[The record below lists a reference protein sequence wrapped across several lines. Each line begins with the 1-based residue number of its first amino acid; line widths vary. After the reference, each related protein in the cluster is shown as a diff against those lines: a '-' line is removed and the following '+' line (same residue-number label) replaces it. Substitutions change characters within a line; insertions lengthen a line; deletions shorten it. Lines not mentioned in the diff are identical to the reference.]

1 MGYTVLGICG
11 PTRTGSTSFGSWV
24 KVVLP
29 MSSLFSDTSNPGVAK
44 KLKHPPH
51 ISGLKDQSW
60 KHEAYLL
67 FPVHLDGTLLDNAKT
82 MNAKKEFF
90 SKFHFR
96 CASNISSALCILL
109 KPRKGQPPLA
119 TLMDFG
125 SARPAR
131 KANLFSFRGPS
142 IAAEHVSAPFRATE
156 LWDKANA
163 TLMKGLI
170 SGMVYLLLSM
180 HLGNLVEVCRCPN
193 KVAPERS
200 YTSSSHGCFG
210 LNQQLDLA

>member
-142 IAAEHVSAPFRATE
+142 IAGFSCLLFLNLAYGVSPFEYALGESGGSGEVLHQFVTWMLWPQPTVGPCIDDILIHV
-156 LWDKANA
+156 DKLVTGGDA
-163 TLMKGLI
+163 
-170 SGMVYLLLSM
+170 
-180 HLGNLVEVCRCPN
+180 LG
-193 KVAPERS
+193 
-200 YTSSSHGCFG
+200 
-210 LNQQLDLA
+210 